1 MTTTAD
7 QPATTTPAK
16 ARPNTPR
23 LCRVSLLI
31 GEDTLLDKVLPA
43 GVPLVTI
50 IEDLLPR
57 INRDLQRRGVAPLTT
72 DATTYTLCWAD
83 GHPLEVTTSLDDA
96 GVLDG
101 DLLLLLPVEST
112 ERFEPVIEEVA
123 TGLARAAA
131 ARFRRADANTARRV
145 AGGLLIALVVWAE
158 IILAQQWR
166 WSGGWI
172 PAAVSWSIAV
182 ALAIA
187 AALAAHAKFE
197 QRHRASDV
205 LAWSAIIAATW
216 AAVLSVPKP
225 SPWCVLAGAATAI
238 AAVKVLNMLTGRFLS
253 TLYALSVVFG
263 VGAVAVMLAPL
274 GWHLKPE
281 QIATTVLMVVLVLV
295 TWADSM
301 GISGSG
307 IPGPRFPSISNK
319 GIFER
324 PDGAPADIVSP
335 VDAGQGQSGADHA
348 KWALKGNRILD
359 GVLTGAAVLTVAA
372 SRYAV
377 APGRD
382 WSWRLLA
389 FTLGVCLILVLRSRS
404 FRDRYHSSVL
414 VVAGVLGVA
423 MVIGRYASAS
433 TPPQLS
439 TTLICVGAV
448 AALAVMG
455 LIVALVL
462 PTTRISAPTN
472 RFIQLLEYVPL
483 AVLVP
488 WWLWAIGVLELVR
501 NLPHGV

>member
-7 QPATTTPAK
+7 QPAATGAPSK
-16 ARPNTPR
+16 ARPNMPR

-57 INRDLQRRGVAPLTT
+57 VNRDLQRRGVEPLAGT
-72 DATTYTLCWAD
+72 TTYTLCWAD

-101 DLLLLLPVEST
+101 DLLVLLPVGST

-123 TGLARAAA
+123 AGLARAAA
-131 ARFRRADANTARRV
+131 ARFRRSNADTARQV
-145 AGGLLIALVVWAE
+145 AGGLLVALVVWAE

-172 PAAVSWSIAV
+172 PAAVSWSIAA
-182 ALAIA
+182 ALVIA
-187 AALAAHAKFE
+187 AALASHAKFE
-197 QRHRASDV
+197 QRHRAADV
-205 LAWSAIIAATW
+205 LAWSGIIAATG

-238 AAVKVLNMLTGRFLS
+238 ASVKVLNMLTGRFLS
-253 TLYALSVVFG
+253 TFYALSVVLG
-263 VGAVAVMLAPL
+263 VGAVTVMLAPL
-274 GWHLKPE
+274 GWHLHPE
-281 QIATTVLMVVLVLV
+281 QIATTVLIVVLILV

-307 IPGPRFPSISNK
+307 VPGPRFPSISNK

-348 KWALKGNRILD
+348 KWALKGNRIID
-359 GVLTGAAVLTVAA
+359 GVLTGAAVLAVLA

-377 APGRD
+377 TPGRD
-382 WSWRLLA
+382 WSWRLLV

-414 VVAGVLGVA
+414 VVSGVLGVA

-433 TPPQLS
+433 APPQLS
-439 TTLICVGAV
+439 TTLACV
-448 AALAVMG
+448 AAVVALATLG

-472 RFIQLLEYVPL
+472 RFIQLMEYVAIAL
-483 AVLVP
+483 VGLWWVWAVGL
-488 WWLWAIGVLELVR
+488 LDLVR